1 MLGGVISMKKFI
13 IIAVIVV
20 VAAALVTL
28 NILKKEEG
36 TPVEVEK
43 VEIGKIVQTVTGSG
57 QIRPEVQVKV
67 SANVAGKIIKLHAEE
82 GDQVEKGQLLVE
94 LDPEQYIAA
103 LARVRSNKL
112 SMEATEKKLKS
123 ELKRA
128 EDLKAQGL
136 ISEAEF
142 EAVEAAHKAAVSNTQ
157 QAEANVKEAKD
168 MLAKTKLH
176 SDMDGIV
183 TDLNKEEGEIAL
195 GAQFQEDVIMV
206 VSDLSKMEAA
216 IEVDEN
222 DVVNVTLNDTSNI
235 EIDAFPDTTFKG
247 VVTQIAN
254 SATVKGLGTQEQV
267 TNFEVTV
274 ALIEYNE
281 KFRPGMSTTVDI
293 ITETQDNVLKVPIQA
308 VTTREKEKLE
318 KKRDIEDHPDEEKS
332 ETNKDKNKEMVEVVF
347 IVEDNHAIAK
357 PVKLGISDDTFY
369 EIISGVN
376 EDDEVVT
383 APFRVLSRTLQTE
396 DLIEIKEDE
405 REEDAD

>member
-1 MLGGVISMKKFI
+1 MTKKKILIIAVI
-13 IIAVIVV
+13 IIAV
-20 VAAALVTL
+20 AAFVTL
-28 NILKKEEG
+28 NLMKKEKG
-36 TPVEVEK
+36 TEVEVEK

-57 QIRPEVQVKV
+57 QIRPEIQVKV

-82 GDQVEKGQLLVE
+82 GDQVMKGQLLVE
-94 LDPEQYIAA
+94 LDPEQYIAS
-103 LARVRSNKL
+103 LARAKSNRL
-112 SMEATEKKLKS
+112 SMRATEKKLKS
-123 ELKRA
+123 ELNRA
-128 EDLKAQGL
+128 KDLIEQGL
-136 ISEAEF
+136 ISDADF
-142 EAVEAAHKAAVSNTQ
+142 EAAEAAYEAAVSNTQ
-157 QAEANVKEAKD
+157 QADANVNEAKD

-206 VSDLSKMEAA
+206 VADLSKMEAA

-222 DVVNVTLNDTSNI
+222 DVVNVTLNDTSDI
-235 EIDAFPDTTFKG
+235 EIDAFPDTTFRG

-254 SATVKGLGTQEQV
+254 SATVKGIGTQEQV

-293 ITETQDNVLKVPIQA
+293 ITETRNDVLKVPIQA
-308 VTTREKEKLE
+308 VTTREKEKLK
-318 KKRDIEDHPDEEKS
+318 KKRNIEDHPEEESDLEKKG
-332 ETNKDKNKEMVEVVF
+332 NKKKDMIEVVF
-347 IVEDNHAIAK
+347 VVEDNHAIAK
-357 PVKLGISDDTFY
+357 PVKLGISDDTYY

-376 EDDEVVT
+376 EGDELVT

-396 DLIEIKEDE
+396 DLIEIKEDKG
-405 REEDAD
+405 EEDAD

>member
-1 MLGGVISMKKFI
+1 MNKKKII

-20 VAAALVTL
+20 ALGAFITVNL
-28 NILKKEEG
+28 LKKEKG

-43 VEIGKIVQTVTGSG
+43 VEIGKIIQTVTGSG
-57 QIRPEVQVKV
+57 QIRPEIQVKV

-82 GDQVEKGQLLVE
+82 GDQVKKGQLLVE
-94 LDPEQYIAA
+94 LDPEQYIAS
-103 LARVRSNKL
+103 LARAKSNRL
-112 SMEATEKKLKS
+112 SMRANEKKLKS
-123 ELKRA
+123 ELNRA
-128 EDLKAQGL
+128 KDLREQGL
-136 ISEAEF
+136 ISDADF
-142 EAVEAAHKAAVSNTQ
+142 EASEAAYEAAVSNTQ
-157 QAEANVKEAKD
+157 QAEANVDESKD

-183 TDLNKEEGEIAL
+183 TDLNKEEGEMAL

-222 DVVNVTLNDTSNI
+222 DVVNVSLNDTSDI

-247 VVTQIAN
+247 IVTQIAN

-293 ITETQDNVLKVPIQA
+293 ITETRNDVLKVPIQA

-318 KKRDIEDHPDEEKS
+318 KKPDIEEHSKKDSEE
-332 ETNKDKNKEMVEVVF
+332 NKDKKKEMVEVVF
-347 IVEDNHAIAK
+347 VVEDNHAIAK

-369 EIISGVN
+369 EIQSGVDEGN
-376 EDDEVVT
+376 EVVT

-396 DLIEIKEDE
+396 DLIEIKEDKGE
-405 REEDAD
+405 KDAD

>member
-1 MLGGVISMKKFI
+1 MKKFI

-20 VAAALVTL
+20 ALAALITL
-28 NILKKEEG
+28 NVLKKEQGVE
-36 TPVEVEK
+36 VEVEK
-43 VEIGKIVQTVTGSG
+43 VEIGKVVQSVTGSG

-82 GDQVEKGQLLVE
+82 GDYVKKGQLLVE
-94 LDPEQYIAA
+94 LDPEQYVAA
-103 LARVRSNKL
+103 LARAKSNML
-112 SMEATEKKLKS
+112 SMRANEKKLKS
-123 ELKRA
+123 ELNRA
-128 EDLKAQGL
+128 RDLKTQGL
-136 ISEAEF
+136 ISEADF
-142 EAVEAAHKAAVSNTQ
+142 EAAEASYEAAVSNTQ
-157 QAEANVKEAKD
+157 QAVANVDEAKD
-168 MLAKTKLH
+168 MLAKTKLS

-206 VSDLSKMEAA
+206 VSDLSRMEAA

-222 DVVNVTLNDTSNI
+222 DVVNVSLNDTSEI

-293 ITETQDNVLKVPIQA
+293 ITETRDNVLKVPIQA
-308 VTTREKEKLE
+308 VTTREKEKLQ
-318 KKRDIEDHPDEEKS
+318 KKRNIEEHSDENES
-332 ETNKDKNKEMVEVVF
+332 ENKTDKKEEMVEVVF
-347 IVEDNHAIAK
+347 VVNDNHALAK
-357 PVKLGISDDTFY
+357 PVKLGISDDSHY
-369 EIISGVN
+369 EIISGIN
-376 EDDEVVT
+376 EGDLVVT
-383 APFRVLSRTLQTE
+383 APFRVLSRTLQTD
-396 DLIEIKEDE
+396 DLVEVKESKGE
-405 REEDAD
+405 KHAD